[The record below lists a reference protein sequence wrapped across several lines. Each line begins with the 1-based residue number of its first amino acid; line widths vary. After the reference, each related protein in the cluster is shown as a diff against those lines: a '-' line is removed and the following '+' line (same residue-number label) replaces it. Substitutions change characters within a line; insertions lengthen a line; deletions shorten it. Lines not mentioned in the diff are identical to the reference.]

1 MSKAALIIARR
12 LRRWLAPDDERELCR
27 IYAACTEREGFEPL
41 IRLRVGKRG
50 ERRKRQARG
59 AGVPIKYRRD
69 ARDRG
74 ESALCTSMSP
84 TELRLDSGFLSGP
97 GHQRSPVLL

>member
-41 IRLRVGKRG
+41 IRLRVGERA
-50 ERRKRQARG
+50 ERRERQARR
-59 AGVPIKYRRD
+59 AGRAEK
-69 ARDRG
+69 ASAGCKGSRG
-74 ESALCTSMSP
+74 ECSLHVHTS
-84 TELRLDSGFLSGP
+84 G
-97 GHQRSPVLL
+97 